1 MIVNK
6 MMGSY
11 YINMTLH
18 RFNGADERNQ
28 KYIDY
33 LLKHDIIIYEEDLIN
48 IGLEDQ
54 DHKYCVYVNDL
65 LKKGIAVDIE
75 VLKRVLIFRD
85 DIDYVKI
92 IENYKFDLTDR
103 FDRENLFILVG
114 NSYSSPF
121 ENEIF
126 YYVYGIIDLKY
137 FIEYPLYF
145 ELFWNRGLTK
155 DIYDLNPLGFVKYC
169 KKNGVDYKLC
179 IEKNIGRTELDKLKK
194 EEYNEKIF
202 Y

>member
-1 MIVNK
+1 MRLDK
-6 MMGSY
+6 MMESY

-33 LLKHDIIIYEEDLIN
+33 LLKHDITIYEEDLFI

-65 LKKGIAVDIE
+65 LKKGITVDIE

-103 FDRENLFILVG
+103 FDRENLFILVS

-126 YYVYGIIDLKY
+126 YYVY
-137 FIEYPLYF
+137 
-145 ELFWNRGLTK
+145 
-155 DIYDLNPLGFVKYC
+155 
-169 KKNGVDYKLC
+169 
-179 IEKNIGRTELDKLKK
+179 
-194 EEYNEKIF
+194 
-202 Y
+202 